1 MTYAFLVLDLGLDV
15 LDRVGWLDLQGDGLA
30 GEGLD
35 ENLHD
40 NCKGEEG
47 RGGEGEEKR
56 GGERE
61 KSAGVKSIMHGS
73 RVWQWLNVL
82 NYTALQRICF
92 VNGFESP
99 VWSSSTFEL
108 NFAIIKLCKIKS

>member
-47 RGGEGEEKR
+47 RGEEER
-56 GGERE
+56 GRKKGGGRER
-61 KSAGVKSIMHGS
+61 SQQG
-73 RVWQWLNVL
+73 
-82 NYTALQRICF
+82 
-92 VNGFESP
+92 
-99 VWSSSTFEL
+99 
-108 NFAIIKLCKIKS
+108 